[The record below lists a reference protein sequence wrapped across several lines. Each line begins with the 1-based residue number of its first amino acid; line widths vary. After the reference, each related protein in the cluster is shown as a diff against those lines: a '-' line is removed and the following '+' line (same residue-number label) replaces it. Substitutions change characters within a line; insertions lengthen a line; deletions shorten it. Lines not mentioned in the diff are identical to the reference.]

1 MTRVFFNQKA
11 AAWDEK
17 HCEQDAAKLEVLA
30 QRLEIE
36 PGATLLDVGS
46 GTGIFLPFLLKK
58 LGKQGVLVAL
68 DYAEEMLRKARGK
81 NFSQRIGYLQ
91 GDVASLPLRSEI
103 FDACVCYSSFP
114 HFQNKPKALAEM
126 NRVLKEDGWLFICH
140 TSSRSEINQVHCQ
153 IPALAND
160 IIPVESEMKSLLERA
175 QFTNISIADD
185 SDSYLATAQKKPQ
198 L

>member
-17 HCEQDAAKLEVLA
+17 HCEQDTAKLEVLA
-30 QRLEIE
+30 ERLEIE

-126 NRVLKEDGWLFICH
+126 NRVLKEGGWLFICH

-175 QFTNISIADD
+175 QFTNIRIAEDAN
-185 SDSYLATAQKKPQ
+185 SYLATAQKKP
-198 L
+198 

>member
-11 AAWDEK
+11 AAWDEQ
-17 HCEQDAAKLEVLA
+17 HCEQDIAKLKVLS
-30 QRLEIE
+30 QRLGIE
-36 PGATLLDVGS
+36 PGTTLLDVGS

-91 GDVASLPLRSEI
+91 GNVASLPLRSEI

-114 HFQNKPKALAEM
+114 HFQNKPKALVEM
-126 NRVLKEDGWLFICH
+126 NRVLKEGGWLFICH

-153 IPALAND
+153 IPALVND

-175 QFTNISIADD
+175 QFINISIADD
-185 SDSYLATAQKKPQ
+185 ASSYLAIAQKKPQ